1 MQNASVMP
9 SLSEDEQ
16 IGLWKVYICWGAAKE
31 SNMPLP
37 LTVTVTRHT
46 QKQRKKEQRE
56 VKVFSPLVITEKL
69 YFLHYLGSRC
79 RFLLKVLSLIFQS
92 LSSSVYNIRC
102 YRSSRP
108 ASISVKHVFF
118 SFLRLDAVARRNFY
132 QKSRYW
138 TMLSF
143 HIFYSSV
150 TCGHVLSG
158 ISENRSQI
166 LKRKRMRVL
175 LGPWSW
181 HSAIAH
187 LVR

>member
-9 SLSEDEQ
+9 SFSEDLK
-16 IGLWKVYICWGAAKE
+16 IGLWKVYIRWGAAKE
-31 SNMPLP
+31 SHTPLP
-37 LTVTVTRHT
+37 LTVTVTRHI

-56 VKVFSPLVITEKL
+56 LKVFSPLVITEKL

-79 RFLLKVLSLIFQS
+79 RFLLKVLSSFNLCHP
-92 LSSSVYNIRC
+92 LSTTFNATGLLSQQVYHWNMTF
-102 YRSSRP
+102 
-108 ASISVKHVFF
+108 FF
-118 SFLRLDAVARRNFY
+118 SFLRLDSVARRNFY
-132 QKSRYW
+132 QKSKYW

-166 LKRKRMRVL
+166 LKRKRMLVL

-187 LVR
+187 LIR